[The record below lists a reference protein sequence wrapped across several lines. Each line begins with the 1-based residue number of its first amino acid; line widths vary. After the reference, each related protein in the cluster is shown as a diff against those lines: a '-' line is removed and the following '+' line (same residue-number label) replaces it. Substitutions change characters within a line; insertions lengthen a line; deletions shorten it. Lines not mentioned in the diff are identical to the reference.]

1 MTDFRQDLV
10 VERAT
15 FGAGCFWGA
24 EAAFRSLRGVLDT
37 RVGFARSA
45 NGEAALIE
53 VVQVDFDARVI
64 SYSRL
69 IEHFWTLHD
78 PTSVDRQ
85 GADVGVKYRS
95 ALFFSS
101 AQQDQSALVAKQR
114 LDASGQLGKLV
125 ATVILPLGEF
135 HRADENQQR
144 YLEKHGAS
152 ACSI

>member
-1 MTDFRQDLV
+1 MTAVQQHSSP
-10 VERAT
+10 EQAT

-24 EAAFRSLRGVLDT
+24 EAAFRALPGVLDS

-45 NGEAALIE
+45 TGASEQIE
-53 VVQVDFDARVI
+53 VVQVDFDPTVI
-64 SYSRL
+64 TYSRL

-95 ALFFSS
+95 AVFYNNAEQADL
-101 AQQDQSALVAKQR
+101 AAAAKQR
-114 LDASGQLGKLV
+114 LEDSGQLGKPV
-125 ATVILPLGEF
+125 ATVIVPLGEF
-135 HRADENQQR
+135 ELADEDQQR

-152 ACSI
+152 SCSI

>member
-1 MTDFRQDLV
+1 MTDVRQDGV
-10 VERAT
+10 IEQAT

-24 EAAFRSLRGVLDT
+24 EAAFRSLPGVLDT
-37 RVGFARSA
+37 RVGLARSA

-64 SYSRL
+64 SYGRL

-101 AQQDQSALVAKQR
+101 AQQAQSAQLAKQR
-114 LDASGQLGKLV
+114 LDASGQLGKPV
-125 ATVILPLGEF
+125 ATVILALGEF
-135 HRADENQQR
+135 QPADEDQQR

>member
-1 MTDFRQDLV
+1 MSDLQQETL
-10 VERAT
+10 VEQAT

-24 EAAFRSLRGVLDT
+24 EASFRTLPGVLDT

-45 NGEAALIE
+45 KGKSEVIE
-53 VVQVDFDARVI
+53 VVQVDFDAKVI
-64 SYSRL
+64 TYIRL

-95 ALFFSS
+95 ALYFCS
-101 AQQDQSALVAKQR
+101 AQQAQLALVAKQR
-114 LDASGQLGKLV
+114 LDVSGQLSKPV

-135 HRADENQQR
+135 QLADDDQQR

-152 ACSI
+152 GCAI

>member
-1 MTDFRQDLV
+1 MTDVRQDLV
-10 VERAT
+10 VEQAT
-15 FGAGCFWGA
+15 FGAGCFWGG
-24 EAAFRSLRGVLDT
+24 EAAFRALPGVLDT

-53 VVQVDFDARVI
+53 VVQVDFDGRVI

-101 AQQDQSALVAKQR
+101 AQQARSARLAIQR
-114 LDASGQLGKLV
+114 LDASGRLGKPV
-125 ATVILPLGEF
+125 ATVILALGEF
-135 HRADENQQR
+135 QLADEDQQR

>member
-10 VERAT
+10 VEQAT

-24 EAAFRSLRGVLDT
+24 EAAFRSLPGVLDT

-101 AQQDQSALVAKQR
+101 AQQAQSAQLAKQR
-114 LDASGQLGKLV
+114 LDASGQLGKPV
-125 ATVILPLGEF
+125 ATVILALGEF
-135 HRADENQQR
+135 QPADEDQQR

>member
-10 VERAT
+10 VEQAT

-24 EAAFRSLRGVLDT
+24 EAAFRSLPGVLDT

>member
-1 MTDFRQDLV
+1 MSDLQQHV
-10 VERAT
+10 LVEQAT

-24 EAAFRSLRGVLDT
+24 EASFRALPGVLDS

-45 NGEAALIE
+45 KGESALIE
-53 VVQVDFDARVI
+53 VVQVDFDAKVI

-78 PTSVDRQ
+78 PTSFDRQ

-95 ALFFSS
+95 ALFFTS
-101 AQQDQSALVAKQR
+101 AQQAQLALVAKQR
-114 LDASGQLGKLV
+114 LDASGQLGKPV
-125 ATVILPLGEF
+125 ATVIVPLGEF
-135 HRADENQQR
+135 QLAEEEHQR

-152 ACSI
+152 SCSL

>member
-10 VERAT
+10 VEQAT

-24 EAAFRSLRGVLDT
+24 EAAFRSLPGVLDT

-45 NGEAALIE
+45 NGEAPLIE

-101 AQQDQSALVAKQR
+101 AQQARSARLAIQR
-114 LDASGQLGKLV
+114 LDASGRLGKPV
-125 ATVILPLGEF
+125 ATVILALGEF
-135 HRADENQQR
+135 QLADEDQQR

>member
-1 MTDFRQDLV
+1 MTSLQQEV
-10 VERAT
+10 VVAQAT

-24 EAAFRSLRGVLDT
+24 QASFGALPGVLDS

-45 NGEAALIE
+45 RGESALIE
-53 VVQVDFDARVI
+53 VVQVDFDARVV
-64 SYSRL
+64 SYPRL

-85 GADVGVKYRS
+85 GADVGEKYRS
-95 ALFFSS
+95 ALFFIS
-101 AQQDQSALVAKQR
+101 AQQAQLALVAKQR
-114 LDASGQLGKLV
+114 LDASGQLGKPV

-135 HRADENQQR
+135 QLADEAQQR

>member
-1 MTDFRQDLV
+1 MTDFREDV
-10 VERAT
+10 NVEQAT

-24 EAAFRSLRGVLDT
+24 EAGFRVLPGVLDS
-37 RVGFARSA
+37 RVGFARSSKD
-45 NGEAALIE
+45 ESALIE

-85 GADVGVKYRS
+85 GADIGVKYRS

-101 AQQDQSALVAKQR
+101 AQQAQSARLAIQR
-114 LDASGQLGKLV
+114 LDASGRLGKPV
-125 ATVILPLGEF
+125 ATVILALGEF
-135 HRADENQQR
+135 QPADEDQQR